1 MDSSD
6 ERQATLRHLRHY
18 AKWHKYRKNQY
29 LWYFWYRNATW
40 RFGVSGANL
49 CYWLLYM
56 TSSQPMSG
64 PWCVWGISTIF
75 SSVGMSLGSAKY
87 DTYAL

>member
-1 MDSSD
+1 MVLLVLKCHMALW
-6 ERQATLRHLRHY
+6 R
-18 AKWHKYRKNQY
+18 KWRK
-29 LWYFWYRNATW
+29 
-40 RFGVSGANL
+40 L
-49 CYWLLYM
+49 CYWLLYL

>member
-1 MDSSD
+1 MKNLFVFLFACCV
-6 ERQATLRHLRHY
+6 QAVP
-18 AKWHKYRKNQY
+18 AQ
-29 LWYFWYRNATW
+29 NATW

-49 CYWLLYM
+49 CSWLLYM
-56 TSSQPMSG
+56 ISSQTMSG